1 MNRLVIA
8 ALPLLAAQVAHSAE
22 SPAAAL
28 PPSTRAFMETH
39 CNDCHDADTARAGFR
54 TDLLTA
60 DFTAGNTAD
69 QWKEVMDN
77 INSGKMPPKKKGAAR
92 CEGGVCRGF
101 MGGAE
106 TR

>member
-1 MNRLVIA
+1 MATGFPQRSQVMNRLVVA
-8 ALPLLAAQVAHSAE
+8 AFSLLVAHVARGAE

-28 PPSTRAFMETH
+28 PASTRAFMETH

-77 INSGKMPPKKKGAAR
+77 INSGKMPPKKR
-92 CEGGVCRGF
+92 D
-101 MGGAE
+101 
-106 TR
+106 

>member
-1 MNRLVIA
+1 MNRPVVFALSLLVTH
-8 ALPLLAAQVAHSAE
+8 VARGAE
-22 SPAAAL
+22 SPAAGL
-28 PPSTRAFMETH
+28 PTFTRDFMESH

-77 INSGKMPPKKKGAAR
+77 INSGKMPPKPR
-92 CEGGVCRGF
+92 P
-101 MGGAE
+101 AE
-106 TR
+106 LPGSPK